1 MPGIPIR
8 VDSLDYMLQKIQI
21 LGSLE
26 TICNYQYSQTCLQR
40 PWDPQKVSVVQRW
53 SLCRGVSMK
62 IAIGLLFNLDWP
74 GLAWPSLT
82 GGRC

>member
-21 LGSLE
+21 VSSLE

-40 PWDPQKVSVVQRW
+40 PRDPKKCPLYRGGCQKKNQDV
-53 SLCRGVSMK
+53 
-62 IAIGLLFNLDWP
+62 LF
-74 GLAWPSLT
+74 
-82 GGRC
+82 